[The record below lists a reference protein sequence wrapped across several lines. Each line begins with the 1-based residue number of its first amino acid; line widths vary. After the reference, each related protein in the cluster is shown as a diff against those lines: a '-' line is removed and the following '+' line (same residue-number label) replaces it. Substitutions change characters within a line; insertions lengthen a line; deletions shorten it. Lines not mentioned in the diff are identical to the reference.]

1 MPCPDEPGRLG
12 CPLRTGAAVIAA
24 GGFRGGMGIAALTA
38 RGPPNN
44 EIARELD
51 SSEVIGE
58 STPRQPQASE
68 SRLKFWETAST

>member
-1 MPCPDEPGRLG
+1 
-12 CPLRTGAAVIAA
+12 
-24 GGFRGGMGIAALTA
+24 MGIAALTA